1 LNESLSNIRTSLSLR
16 RSKLTSA
23 VLHHIENIINTD
35 FALRCHLLNN
45 VTSGAELRRQ
55 SINDRIT
62 RLGNHR
68 QRVIHN
74 DTTVVDTLQ
83 EAVHG
88 PVKLRSAATG
98 TNDCPTNLVK
108 NLYRVVTLNPG
119 VRKRLGRLAIRRII
133 NRGRRRE
140 FLN

>member
-1 LNESLSNIRTSLSLR
+1 LR
-16 RSKLTSA
+16 RGEFTSA

-108 NLYRVVTLNPG
+108 NLYSIAALYARVS
-119 VRKRLGRLAIRRII
+119 KRLSRFTIRRIVD
-133 NRGRRRE
+133 R
-140 FLN
+140 